1 MDIQRQFPG
10 VHWVWGGG
18 ISFVYEV
25 HPLIVVKVPKSG
37 EEERE
42 KFHKEL
48 KIYEILSQYPRC
60 PSLVECFLYTT
71 DGIFLEYMRGATP
84 ISMLLIYL
92 LTALPDISLAYR
104 KQFNLTRDNKTRVV
118 TKVEMLEPLPLRK
131 LC

>member
-42 KFHKEL
+42 RFRKEL
-48 KIYEILSQYPRC
+48 KIYEILSRHSPC
-60 PSLVECFLYTT
+60 PSIVQCFLYTT

-84 ISMLLIYL
+84 IGMLLLYL
-92 LTALPDISLAYR
+92 LTVFLRYLPC
-104 KQFNLTRDNKTRVV
+104 V
-118 TKVEMLEPLPLRK
+118 
-131 LC
+131 